1 MCISINIL
9 KTTPT
14 FQPPAVPDLVMG
26 IAFLFSLKRK
36 SGVVAGV
43 PSVPSLGSYFQYTQ
57 WRPSSPF
64 GLSLLLLIIHPP
76 KTNMRIAFDTML
88 TVTKPQ
94 LLQNYQEEHLSA
106 LYMLQ
111 SSTKLL
117 TRGSPVTR

>member
-36 SGVVAGV
+36 SGVVVVSHQSPVLV
-43 PSVPSLGSYFQYTQ
+43 PTSNTLNG
-57 WRPSSPF
+57 
-64 GLSLLLLIIHPP
+64 
-76 KTNMRIAFDTML
+76 
-88 TVTKPQ
+88 
-94 LLQNYQEEHLSA
+94 EHLSA

-111 SSTKLL
+111 SSKKITNK
-117 TRGSPVTR
+117 RIASDKIE

>member
-43 PSVPSLGSYFQYTQ
+43 PSVPSLGSYLQYTQ

-64 GLSLLLLIIHPP
+64 GLSFLLLIIHPP

-106 LYMLQ
+106 LYIHKITNKRIA
-111 SSTKLL
+111 SDKIE
-117 TRGSPVTR
+117 

>member
-43 PSVPSLGSYFQYTQ
+43 PSVPNLGSYFQYTQ
-57 WRPSSPF
+57 WRTSSPF
-64 GLSLLLLIIHPP
+64 GLLLMIDPPNKITLGSPLIH
-76 KTNMRIAFDTML
+76 NVD
-88 TVTKPQ
+88 
-94 LLQNYQEEHLSA
+94 S
-106 LYMLQ
+106 
-111 SSTKLL
+111 SSTKFVAKQS
-117 TRGSPVTR
+117 GGPPCNHPQNY

>member
-57 WRPSSPF
+57 WQPSSPF
-64 GLSLLLLIIHPP
+64 GLFLLMIHPP
-76 KTNMRIAFDTML
+76 KTNMKIAFDTML
-88 TVTKPQ
+88 TATQPQ
-94 LLQNYQEEHLSA
+94 LLQNNQEEHLCT
-106 LYMLQ
+106 LYM
-111 SSTKLL
+111 
-117 TRGSPVTR
+117 